1 MGVPP
6 EEEVS
11 FRNRLAVGKVLDEI
25 HSTTGK
31 EAASAGHK
39 FICPE
44 LTRRPRTRDKFMVT
58 PVVEIPI
65 SCDEPVPE
73 RLLEVLN
80 LVRKSEHVFQS
91 N

>member
-1 MGVPP
+1 MGVSP

-11 FRNRLAVGKVLDEI
+11 FLNPLAVGRVLEEI

-31 EAASAGHK
+31 EAASEGHK

-44 LTRRPRTRDKFMVT
+44 VTRRPRNRDKFMVT
-58 PVVEIPI
+58 PAVEIPI

-73 RLLEVLN
+73 RLIEVLS